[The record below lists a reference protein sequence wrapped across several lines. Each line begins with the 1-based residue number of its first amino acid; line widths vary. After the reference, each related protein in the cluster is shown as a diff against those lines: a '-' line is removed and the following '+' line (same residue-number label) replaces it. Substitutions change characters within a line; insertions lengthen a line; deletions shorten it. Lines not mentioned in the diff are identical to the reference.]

1 MLEYSWKQE
10 FVSHKVR
17 LAKIPVAHLID
28 IVACLLVNTLR
39 KVIGILI
46 DAFIHVCHSGW
57 RKKKVYYHVVIIT
70 SIQFFILNRCKV
82 LNVTRNVIKD
92 MDLLNSMLLP
102 MFKRL

>member
-28 IVACLLVNTLR
+28 IVACLSVNTLR

-46 DAFIHVCHSGW
+46 DAFVHVCHSGG
-57 RKKKVYYHVVIIT
+57 RKKKSTQSRRDHYKYPIFHIEPV
-70 SIQFFILNRCKV
+70 
-82 LNVTRNVIKD
+82 
-92 MDLLNSMLLP
+92 
-102 MFKRL
+102 